1 MGDDDHSTAEHD
13 EECLPFAL
21 IPELAVPQTPL
32 HPAEPIQKSTIISPT
47 SPLDYPHHH
56 EGSSHSH
63 VSGGSCPPALSSS
76 TISVPTD
83 GESQTSASAFST
95 EFGAS
100 HCSLLASGSVQL
112 NLGSQDLD
120 TAASLLQP
128 NPNSNSSLMLGSL
141 FQLQPKGSS
150 SGTSAIWQQTE
161 HSSTTPTGTIAPA
174 STIEPAMRY
183 NAATTALVS
192 PDQSVGF
199 SQLMQEA
206 DNKHDVTTTAA
217 ATTANRSIGSIS
229 RLPVLPEEQSV
240 LSSDSLILSSYHFLP
255 NAGPAS
261 PLSAAPLFSSFSG
274 TNVAAS
280 NSMSAEQR
288 MASLAGAT
296 TKQTGANSFS
306 VQVDIAAVHSG
317 GTGTNNA
324 AQVVMDILGNPDLL
338 KLWCDPIHALV
349 ITKSSE
355 GAQNAANRGN
365 FQQQHQQQRQTS
377 DREYEGEWI
386 EATTPALEAPK
397 AGYIQRA
404 SSMLAFYLGF
414 PTYGKVTMFV
424 ERQRGR
430 VGLTVGPFCGG
441 FEVSH
446 NLKILSEEDSGK
458 IRIVD
463 DVKLRRLGS
472 DENGESHFCGV
483 VDVLEKCY
491 LPRLDDFMDQV
502 LSSMAR
508 LRFLVEKGEEH
519 SVYVEASGDG
529 TTACTPLLQ
538 CLV

>member
-1 MGDDDHSTAEHD
+1 MLGDEEPDDHSTTEHD

-21 IPELAVPQTPL
+21 IPEVTAPQTPL
-32 HPAEPIQKSTIISPT
+32 HPSEPIQKSTITSPT
-47 SPLDYPHHH
+47 SPLDFHHHH
-56 EGSSHSH
+56 EGSSHTH
-63 VSGGSCPPALSSS
+63 VSGGSCPPALASS

-83 GESQTSASAFST
+83 GESQTSASAVSA

-100 HCSLLASGSVQL
+100 HCSLLPSGSVQL
-112 NLGSQDLD
+112 NLGSQYLD

-128 NPNSNSSLMLGSL
+128 NPNSNSSLMSGSL
-141 FQLQPKGSS
+141 FQLQPKGTSS
-150 SGTSAIWQQTE
+150 STIFQQAE
-161 HSSTTPTGTIAPA
+161 HSSSAPTSAMTPITTT
-174 STIEPAMRY
+174 EPGPR
-183 NAATTALVS
+183 S

-206 DNKHDVTTTAA
+206 DNKHDVPTAA
-217 ATTANRSIGSIS
+217 TAANRSIGSIS

-255 NAGPAS
+255 NTGPTS
-261 PLSAAPLFSSFSG
+261 PLSAAPLSSSFSAG
-274 TNVAAS
+274 TNVTAS
-280 NSMSAEQR
+280 NSMSAERR

-296 TKQTGANSFS
+296 AKQTGINSFS
-306 VQVDIAAVHSG
+306 VTVDIAATRTG
-317 GTGTNNA
+317 GTGTHNA
-324 AQVVMDILGNPDLL
+324 AQDVMDILGNPDLL

-355 GAQNAANRGN
+355 GAQNAANRGHL
-365 FQQQHQQQRQTS
+365 QQQNQHQHQRQTS

-397 AGYIQRA
+397 AGYMQRA

-441 FEVSH
+441 IEVSH
-446 NLKILSEEDSGK
+446 NLKILSEEDGGK

-472 DENGESHFCGV
+472 DGSSSTDDDESHFCGV
-483 VDVLEKCY
+483 VDILEKCY

-519 SVYVEASGDG
+519 SVYVEASGGD
-529 TTACTPLLQ
+529 TTACTPLLM
-538 CLV
+538 CPL